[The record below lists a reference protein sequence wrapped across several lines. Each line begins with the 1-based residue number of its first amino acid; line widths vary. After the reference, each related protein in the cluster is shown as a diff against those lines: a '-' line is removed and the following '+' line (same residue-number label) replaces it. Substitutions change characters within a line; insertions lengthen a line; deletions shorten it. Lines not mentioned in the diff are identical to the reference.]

1 MQPAWHEEAIAKAH
15 NRKGFDCGDAG
26 MNMFLERFARQG
38 HEQNAAKTFCAIA
51 DEQPDRVL
59 GFYSLAPASIE
70 HDSVPP
76 AMTKGLAR
84 YTVPG
89 FLLARLA
96 VDTSVAGRGLGGQL
110 ILAAALR
117 CIRVTEEVGG
127 VLMVIDAKSA
137 RGQPRDPVARFH
149 LGNGARLER
158 LNFLGD
164 RSDKGMQQSHG
175 LMVNYLYARDRIEEN
190 HEAYAERGHVTASPA
205 VRRLRPSPMVV
216 VEAPAAGA

>member
-1 MQPAWHEEAIAKAH
+1 MLPAWHEEAIAKSH

-38 HEQNAAKTFCAIA
+38 HEQNAVKTFCAIA

-59 GFYSLAPASIE
+59 GFYSLAPASLE
-70 HDSVPP
+70 HDRVPP
-76 AMTKGLAR
+76 AMTRGLAR

-127 VLMVIDAKSA
+127 VLMIIDAKNERAA
-137 RGQPRDPVARFH
+137 RWYASYGAEALKDRPLTLVVPLATFAVSLKA
-149 LGNGARLER
+149 NGL
-158 LNFLGD
+158 L
-164 RSDKGMQQSHG
+164 
-175 LMVNYLYARDRIEEN
+175 
-190 HEAYAERGHVTASPA
+190 
-205 VRRLRPSPMVV
+205 
-216 VEAPAAGA
+216 